1 MVYGYV
7 LLILVATPYLP
18 SLIQCASSRWSGG
31 SVNRFVLGVEVSM
44 GILLL
49 VLAGGIFYYNRQKF
63 LRFTLIAGGSIAAAF
78 LFYRIIPN
86 PYELTHLPE
95 YAILSVLIV
104 RAIRVGE
111 GTNSVQCTGRHYST
125 VLRRRRTERE
135 RSGANLLYFRSS
147 VFTTALGTV
156 DELYQGLLP
165 GRFFIWYDILLNGLG
180 GVLGLMI
187 VWGMS
192 RK

>member
-1 MVYGYV
+1 
-7 LLILVATPYLP
+7 
-18 SLIQCASSRWSGG
+18 
-31 SVNRFVLGVEVSM
+31 M

-49 VLAGGIFYYNRQKF
+49 VLAGGVFVYNRRRF
-63 LRFTLIAGGSIAAAF
+63 LRFMLITGGSIAGAS

-95 YAILSVLIV
+95 YGVLSVLIV

-111 GTNSVQCTGRHYST
+111 GTNRVQCTERHYST
-125 VLRRRRTERE
+125 VLRQRRTE
-135 RSGANLLYFRSS
+135 RSGANLLYFRSA

-156 DELYQGLLP
+156 DELYQGLLL
-165 GRFFIWYDILLNGLG
+165 GRSFIWYDILLNGLG

>member
-1 MVYGYV
+1 
-7 LLILVATPYLP
+7 
-18 SLIQCASSRWSGG
+18 
-31 SVNRFVLGVEVSM
+31 M
-44 GILLL
+44 GILVI
-49 VLAGGIFYYNRQKF
+49 VLAGGVFFYNRRKF
-63 LRFTLIAGGSIAAAF
+63 LRFVLVTGASIAAAS
-78 LFYRIIPN
+78 LFYHIIPN

-95 YAILSVLIV
+95 YAVLSVLIV

-125 VLRRRRTERE
+125 VFRLRRTE
-135 RSGANLLYFRSS
+135 RSGANLLYFQSA

-165 GRFFIWYDILLNGLG
+165 SRSFIWYDILLNGLG
-180 GVLGLMI
+180 GFLGLTI
-187 VWGMS
+187 VWGMT